1 MAYLYVMKIG
11 PKNTTLGCVPLALI
25 VLSASCTWL
34 HNHQSINIG
43 PETLPQ
49 FESQANFTES
59 FVFLNRKTNISV
71 KFAKIFQLWKK
82 SRKEE
87 FLKWAK
93 F

>member
-1 MAYLYVMKIG
+1 MKIG

-49 FESQANFTES
+49 FES
-59 FVFLNRKTNISV
+59 VFYVFIDLIENGGFGASPIRTPFKLN
-71 KFAKIFQLWKK
+71 KK
-82 SRKEE
+82 R
-87 FLKWAK
+87 L
-93 F
+93 

>member
-1 MAYLYVMKIG
+1 MTYLYVMKIG

-34 HNHQSINIG
+34 HNHQSINIE
-43 PETLPQ
+43 PEALPQ
-49 FESQANFTES
+49 LESQANFTEM
-59 FVFLNRKTNISV
+59 FVLRYSN
-71 KFAKIFQLWKK
+71 LGK

-87 FLKWAK
+87 FLKRAI